1 MDTETLF
8 TIIAMINVKLQ
19 LIEESFTYNPD
30 REESIDMAQ
39 QIGKEKAL
47 EELKDDLQKYIDKQ
61 VAQMETEQGM

>member
-47 EELKDDLQKYIDKQ
+47 EELKDDLQDYIDNQ
-61 VAQMETEQGM
+61 VAHMETEQGM